1 MKIFKVDIP
10 DDQMDFMLKLFDS
23 LKIAYQDD
31 STQEER
37 TYLAKDYMMKKGLI
51 PMSKSG
57 SSNPDKDQ
65 NIDKLKDL
73 RQTINQI
80 QDSRST
86 QTQVLAI
93 GFRLP
98 TASGAKTPKTQFKS
112 YTELKT
118 YLENYFRVGINHLTF
133 TPTNGKLIQ
142 KDDLFEVNAHVK
154 EANSKMTTINAGFSD
169 RAFS

>member
-23 LKIAYQDD
+23 LKIAYQDA

-37 TYLAKDYMMKKGLI
+37 TYLAKEYMMEKGLI
-51 PMSKSG
+51 PMSKPENSKQD
-57 SSNPDKDQ
+57 SNQ

-80 QDSRST
+80 QNSRSS
-86 QTQVLAI
+86 QTQVQGI

-98 TASGAKTPKTQFKS
+98 TASGAETPKTQFES
-112 YTELKT
+112 YTELKI
-118 YLENYFRVGINHLTF
+118 YLENYFRVGINHITF
-133 TPTNGKLIQ
+133 TPTKGKLIQ
-142 KDDLFEVNAHVK
+142 KDDLFEVIAHVK
-154 EANSKMTTINAGFSD
+154 EANSKMTTIKAGFSD
-169 RAFS
+169 RAFN